1 MAPTTPLRIRSE
13 SRMKKTDHLIFHV
26 RPFFCVCF
34 VVGLAGA
41 AQAFVTFSITSRS
54 YGSVAEDCTSA
65 AWNVTARNPRTAA
78 VYVSVITASGDD
90 EQKSSCGGSF
100 ATASKI
106 IRTCTFKPTV
116 SGSRAGKGE
125 SF

>member
-1 MAPTTPLRIRSE
+1 
-13 SRMKKTDHLIFHV
+13 MKKTDHLIFHV
-26 RPFFCVCF
+26 RLFFCVCF

-41 AQAFVTFSITSRS
+41 AQAFVTFSVTARS
-54 YGSVAEDCTSA
+54 FGSVAEDCASA

-78 VYVSVITASGDD
+78 VYVSITASGDD
-90 EQKSSCGGSF
+90 EQTSSCGGSF

-116 SGSRAGKGE
+116 GGSTAGKGE

>member
-1 MAPTTPLRIRSE
+1 
-13 SRMKKTDHLIFHV
+13 MKKTDHFIFHV
-26 RPFFCVCF
+26 RLFFCVCF

-41 AQAFVTFSITSRS
+41 AQALVTFSITARS
-54 YGSVAEDCTSA
+54 YGAVAEDGTSA
-65 AWNVTARNPRTAA
+65 AWNVTARNARTAA
-78 VYVSVITASGDD
+78 VRVSITASGAD
-90 EQKSSCGGSF
+90 EQTSSCGGSF

>member
-1 MAPTTPLRIRSE
+1 
-13 SRMKKTDHLIFHV
+13 MKKTDHLIFHV

-34 VVGLAGA
+34 LEGLTGT

-54 YGSVAEDCTSA
+54 FGSLAEGCTSA
-65 AWNVTARNPRTAA
+65 AWNVTARNPSTAA
-78 VYVSVITASGDD
+78 VYMSITASGDYA
-90 EQKSSCGGSF
+90 ETSSCGASL
-100 ATASKI
+100 AAASKNV
-106 IRTCTFKPTV
+106 RTYTFEPTL